1 VQAPDRAALRATL
14 IRHFEAGV
22 RAAIP
27 DAEFDRLAALI
38 FRHQFENNAPY
49 RAYCQSRGV
58 TPAVVKRWLDVP
70 AVPTSA
76 FKAVPL
82 VCGDPAAAEAVF
94 LTSGTTGGQ
103 ERRGAHHFPD
113 LSLYRASLLSG
124 FAAHLLPDG
133 VRPRMLAL
141 VAPADRATD
150 SSLSYMVTAVMET
163 FGAASSGVFL
173 DERGVDVDGLVRALH
188 GASGSDEP
196 VCVLATTSS
205 LIHAL
210 DALGAR
216 AERFVLPSGSRVMDT
231 GGFKGRGREI
241 GRDEL
246 YGLVEERLGVPV
258 AWCVNEYGMT
268 EMASQFYDG
277 IAGTAASGG
286 VPARTYRGPPW
297 VRSRAVD
304 PETLEPLPDGVVGI
318 LRHCDLANLG
328 SVLSIQTEDL
338 GVREGDGFRLLGR
351 ATGAEPRGC
360 SLAAEALLSATRRA
374 TQG

>member
-1 VQAPDRAALRATL
+1 VPAPDRAALRATL

-22 RAAIP
+22 GAGIR
-27 DAEFDRLAALI
+27 DTEFDRLAALV

-58 TPAVVKRWLDVP
+58 TPAAVKGWLEVP

-82 VCGDPAAAEAVF
+82 VCGDPSAAEAVF

-103 ERRGAHHFPD
+103 ERRGAHYVPD
-113 LSLYRASLLSG
+113 LSLYRASLLAG

-133 VRPRMLAL
+133 ARPRMLAL
-141 VAPADRATD
+141 VAPADRATE
-150 SSLSYMVTAVMET
+150 SSLSYMATAVMET
-163 FGAASSGVFL
+163 FGSASSGVFL
-173 DERGVDVDGLVRALH
+173 DERGMDVEGLAGALRR
-188 GASGSDEP
+188 ASGSGEP

-210 DALGAR
+210 DGLGAR
-216 AERFVLPSGSRVMDT
+216 AERFVLPTGSRVMDT
-231 GGFKGRGREI
+231 GGFKGRGRAVP
-241 GRDEL
+241 RDEL
-246 YGLVEERLGVPV
+246 YELVEDRIGIPA

-277 IAGTAASGG
+277 IAGTAASDD
-286 VPARTYRGPPW
+286 VSARVYRGPPW
-297 VRSRAVD
+297 VRTRAVD

-360 SLAAEALLSATRRA
+360 SLAAEALLSAARRSS
-374 TQG
+374 QG